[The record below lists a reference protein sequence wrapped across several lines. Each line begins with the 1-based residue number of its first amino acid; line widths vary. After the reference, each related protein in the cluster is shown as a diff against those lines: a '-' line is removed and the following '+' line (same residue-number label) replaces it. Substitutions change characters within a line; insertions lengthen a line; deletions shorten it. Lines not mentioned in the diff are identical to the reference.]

1 MQPSN
6 LQFYVTN
13 LHLQLITIL
22 FNYNYYYDYGATN
35 LQFIKFSILSCWLIF
50 WVFSS
55 KKIPLYLINCK
66 SNHNLVTYMWC
77 IYILMYNKM
86 FWNIFKVD

>member
-35 LQFIKFSILSCWLIF
+35 LQFIKFSILSC
-50 WVFSS
+50 
-55 KKIPLYLINCK
+55 
-66 SNHNLVTYMWC
+66 
-77 IYILMYNKM
+77 
-86 FWNIFKVD
+86 